1 MFFDILRCT
10 VHWGFFLLSRYCEEC
25 GDNFLFH
32 HRSQESAGIKK
43 RLIKFL
49 FCLKREVSS
58 HNESAAV
65 FLLSEAFA
73 SRPGD

>member
-1 MFFDILRCT
+1 MCLSVSAPLPSSGLT
-10 VHWGFFLLSRYCEEC
+10 NKSEMTFFLFS
-25 GDNFLFH
+25 
-32 HRSQESAGIKK
+32 HRSQESAGIEK
-43 RLIKFL
+43 RPIKFL

-58 HNESAAV
+58 HNESADV